1 MKHIIR
7 FDPSLPLKP
16 SKPKKLKAKSTS
28 ILNALENKTLAMS
41 DFLLLCQ
48 SDEVLGDLAICENS
62 SEFLQSVGMDICF
75 EGGEVYLG
83 SLKRALREQVFC
95 FVDIESSGADPRV
108 SQILEIGAIKYR
120 NGEVL
125 GRFESYVRANE
136 VPEII
141 EEITG
146 IELDDVRNA
155 PSDREVLSE
164 FREFLGQSIFVAH
177 NVNFDYLYL
186 DYYFS
191 LLFGMGLY
199 NQKLCSI
206 ELAKRSISAPRYG
219 LDFLN
224 EFLEIFT
231 PSLHRAYADAYTCM
245 KIFEKCL
252 QTLAIGF
259 PTSQALLNYAQKG
272 KNIQIPSKS

>member
-1 MKHIIR
+1 MRHIIR
-7 FDPSLPLKP
+7 FDPSLQHKP
-16 SKPKKLKAKSTS
+16 SKPKKLKAKSTA
-28 ILNALENKTLAMS
+28 IFNALENKILSMSEFLA
-41 DFLLLCQ
+41 LCE

-62 SEFLQSVGMDICF
+62 GEFLQSVGMDICF
-75 EGGEVYLG
+75 EEEGVYLG
-83 SLKRALREQVFC
+83 SLKRALREQEFC
-95 FVDIESSGADPRV
+95 FVDIESTGADPRV

-120 NGEVL
+120 DGVVL

-146 IELDDVRNA
+146 ITLEDVANA
-155 PSDREVLSE
+155 PSDREVLNE

-177 NVNFDYLYL
+177 NVSFDYLYL
-186 DYYFS
+186 DYYFWH
-191 LLFGMGLY
+191 LFGVGLY
-199 NQKLCSI
+199 NQKLCTI
-206 ELAKRSISAPRYG
+206 ELAKRSIASARYG

-224 EFLEIFT
+224 EFLEIHT

-252 QTLAIGF
+252 QECKANF
-259 PTSQALLNYAQKG
+259 PTSQTLLNFSQKG
-272 KNIQIPSKS
+272 KNLLDC